1 MRSATES
8 SERDANGNSPPHEIS
23 ADSVRS
29 ELEKILSSHGFV
41 NAERLSRFLR
51 YAVEEHLN
59 GQTDKLKESL
69 LGIDVFGRKP
79 SYDPRID
86 AVVRTEAVKL
96 RARLKEYYESEGRE
110 DAVIIDLPKG
120 GYVPLF
126 RLREQPPK
134 EHLEPEAPVAAIA
147 TSALPAAHHDKLW
160 LKSAIAAAFVVVV
173 FSIAIFT
180 TMRERAR
187 VTSTSGTSTSS
198 IAVLP
203 FADLSPDRDQEY
215 FCDGMT
221 EEIIDSLTKVGGFR
235 VVARTSSFAF
245 KGKQQ
250 DIREIGKKLNVGYV
264 LEGSVRKD
272 GDRLRVTA
280 QLNSVNDGYHMWSE
294 TYERELKDVFTVQD
308 DISKSIVNTL
318 QLRLAASTRT
328 ARSVPEN
335 LETYDLYLQGRYHWG
350 RWRSE
355 GAENAIQ
362 YFEQAIAKDPKYAA
376 AYAGL
381 ADSYAWLGFF
391 GALPPN
397 EAMPK
402 ARQFAQQALA
412 LDDSS
417 AEAHTSLGYVKSL
430 YEFDWSAAER
440 EFKRAIQL
448 NPNSSGAHFA
458 YGITYLCPV
467 GRTKECVAEAKLS
480 KDLDPLSPVANTY
493 LGLALVFDGQ
503 IGAATEQ
510 YKKALTFDPNFAE
523 AHLSLANMYL
533 DSRKFDQYY
542 AELDKARGGAQE
554 WRIDLLRA
562 FGQGVQGRTS
572 DAMKLVHKWEHPQDN
587 VWVRPT
593 SIASVYACMRD
604 KQNTFV
610 WLDKAYA
617 ERDGLL
623 AFMRHQHMFDLYRGD
638 PRYSSLMRKVGLAN

>member
-8 SERDANGNSPPHEIS
+8 SERDANGNSAPLEVS
-23 ADSVRS
+23 VDSVRS
-29 ELEKILSSHGFV
+29 ELEKILASHGFV

-59 GQTDKLKESL
+59 GQTDKLKESF
-69 LGIDVFGRKP
+69 LGVEVFGRKP

-96 RARLKEYYESEGRE
+96 RARLKEYYDSEGRE

-120 GYVPLF
+120 GYVPVF
-126 RLREQPPK
+126 RFREQTPK
-134 EHLEPEAPVAAIA
+134 EPLEAEP
-147 TSALPAAHHDKLW
+147 PAAAAPAPSTPHGDRIW
-160 LKSAIAAAFVVVV
+160 LKSAIAAVFVALV
-173 FSIAIFT
+173 FAIAIFT
-180 TMRERAR
+180 TVRERAR
-187 VTSTSGTSTSS
+187 VSSTLGTNTSS

-308 DISKSIVNTL
+308 EISKSIVNTL

-328 ARSVPEN
+328 TRSVPEN
-335 LETYDLYLQGRYHWG
+335 LETYDLYLQGLYHWG

-362 YFEQAIAKDPKYAA
+362 FFERAIAKDPKYAA

-402 ARQFAQQALA
+402 ARQFAEQALA

-430 YEFDWSAAER
+430 YEFDWPAAER

-480 KDLDPLSPVANTY
+480 RDLDPLSPVANTY
-493 LGLALVFDGQ
+493 LGLALIFDGQ
-503 IGAATEQ
+503 SAPAIEQ

-542 AELDKARGGAQE
+542 VELEKARGGAQE

-562 FGQGVQGRTS
+562 FGEGIQGRTS
-572 DAMKLVHKWEHPQDN
+572 EAMKLVHKWEHPQDN

-617 ERDGLL
+617 ERDGIL
-623 AFMRHQHMFDLYRGD
+623 AFLRHQHMFDIYRSD
-638 PRYSSLMRKVGLAN
+638 PRYIALERKVGFIK